1 MTGLILYLES
11 PFWPSLGWRNR
22 SNHLGCWKTPKIMGF
37 QLSNGWWKNSSQ
49 PPKWKISIPMC
60 FVGFYICFV
69 GIRATFFLP
78 TLPLPEW
85 FHWSRG
91 ADSRSHSV
99 GGVPGGGGRRRAE
112 VGMKIWTREI
122 CRVYGVKVVS
132 TRLWNT
138 PLNLYQQSI
147 KGILS

>member
-1 MTGLILYLES
+1 
-11 PFWPSLGWRNR
+11 
-22 SNHLGCWKTPKIMGF
+22 
-37 QLSNGWWKNSSQ
+37 
-49 PPKWKISIPMC
+49 MC

-99 GGVPGGGGRRRAE
+99 GGVHGGGGRRRAE

-122 CRVYGVKVVS
+122 CRVYGVNGVEVE
-132 TRLWNT
+132 NV
-138 PLNLYQQSI
+138 LNLLYSYRCAAWWGLKYHFFPTDGHPPRSLFMTLVFGWRLGLVFGRWTFKNRGLFQGLPVC
-147 KGILS
+147 KNLFHLW